1 MSLPTVRTPGS
12 HLDRAHVL
20 QQEGPTPS
28 QCLASS
34 LFASDLNTWAHPV
47 RANLLLQEKPAPLRR
62 NTCQKTLLFLPSTSH
77 LVPIWTQ
84 HIFCYL
90 MGQHHICDWKGY
102 CQEYLGHIVQSTS
115 YMMGEG
121 STRPVLLDIYVPA
134 TIQTGWVLVVRPQ
147 SNGTTPYTF
156 RKLLLF
162 LPSLRIPG
170 SHPEHS
176 L

>member
-28 QCLASS
+28 QRLASS

-84 HIFCYL
+84 HIFCCL
-90 MGQHHICDWKGY
+90 TGQHHICDWKGC

-121 STRPVLLDIYVPA
+121 SFWIFMFPP
-134 TIQTGWVLVVRPQ
+134 P
-147 SNGTTPYTF
+147 F
-156 RKLLLF
+156 RLAGCLW
-162 LPSLRIPG
+162 SD
-170 SHPEHS
+170 HS
-176 L
+176 LMGQHHTLLGSYFYSYLHSEYLGPTQNTPSDVEA